1 MSKLGVM
8 KYLVVYLGILAMG
21 ILIGMTFQQA
31 ITQSTLM
38 KVAGSLDGVQI
49 DIDLNE
55 TQIIKGITDFY
66 KPYFEEM
73 INKSED
79 TVIFNATVDELGGAK
94 LMGLS
99 CYREC
104 MHVSCTDQSEV
115 IDVRGCMQGDLSYF
129 DKDYGKWYRTV
140 NKTTYKLDIEE
151 NIWYI
156 NDVLGRKHDE

>member
-94 LMGLS
+94 LMGFELS
-99 CYREC
+99 
-104 MHVSCTDQSEV
+104 
-115 IDVRGCMQGDLSYF
+115 DLLLLPIFILLVMITGYKRWEFWAMLIMMGAWGLRLYYEGLHF
-129 DKDYGKWYRTV
+129 DDDAEKGTGEQDG
-140 NKTTYKLDIEE
+140 
-151 NIWYI
+151 
-156 NDVLGRKHDE
+156 